1 MNIIAAFDP
10 NFGSPLNLISE
21 RSLLNLVIES
31 DRSLPIF
38 KRVATDF
45 MRYKHQI
52 CPIGSLFLTELL
64 LSIYKVAFYFQ
75 DQEIMC

>member
-1 MNIIAAFDP
+1 MNIIVAFDT
-10 NFGSPLNLISE
+10 NFK
-21 RSLLNLVIES
+21 SLLNLDIES
-31 DRSLPIF
+31 GRSLPIF

-52 CPIGSLFLTELL
+52 SLIGSLFLTELL
-64 LSIYKVAFYFQ
+64 LSTYKVAFYYQ